1 MKMRNGM
8 YLFATAIVAGTMG
21 LASCSN
27 DEDVVAGGE
36 ASGVANKVTLGVYV
50 NGGVNKKASQ
60 ADVNL
65 GGAIA
70 DISNIVVV
78 PVAGGVYQVPIDFG
92 NLTAITGTAQTAVK
106 EASLLTTVNE
116 FMVYGNV
123 PKTALTAGTGA
134 FGGFTYSVA
143 SSQKDVDLADNG
155 FTADLCGP
163 MALIYGAD
171 ATYFSTS
178 EDATT
183 ETFWN
188 STGVTWATGSAI
200 TTNTKGIKIQ
210 GVNYQVGVLASKVFE
225 NTKYTETPEFNTP
238 EGLTA
243 LTQENWDSE
252 ISAKM
257 KLTGVFVEGQATT
270 FNDKLEWSGDA
281 WLADAA
287 PSSES
292 VDRATHAEEAWE
304 NVTGKIASVADGETQ
319 KVDGADFYT
328 VVAPDA
334 DDNIVVSF
342 QFQNNTGRTLTLSNG
357 TSVENEKYAYYSV
370 KLNKKDAKNVF
381 TAATTTILNARITDW
396 GNGTP
401 TPPTTT
407 DLVIG
412 VEFDVTWEK
421 GLSYDFEI

>member
-1 MKMRNGM
+1 MRNGM

-36 ASGVANKVTLGVYV
+36 AQSVANNVTLGVYV

-60 ADVNL
+60 NDVNL
-65 GGAIA
+65 GNTIA

-78 PVAGGVYQVPIDFG
+78 PVSGGVYQVPIDFED
-92 NLTAITGTAQTAVK
+92 LIDITGTARTAVK
-106 EASLLTTVNE
+106 NASLLTTVDE

-123 PKTALTAGTGA
+123 PETTLTAGTNA
-134 FGGFTYSVA
+134 FGGFKYFVP
-143 SSQKDVDLADNG
+143 SSQKDENLVQKG

-171 ATYFSTS
+171 AKSFSTS
-178 EDATT
+178 ENATA

-188 STGVTWATGSAI
+188 PTGVIWAEGSVI

-210 GVNYQVGVLASKVFE
+210 GVKYQVGVLASKVFE
-225 NTKYTETPEFNTP
+225 NTKYTDNPEFDSP
-238 EGLTA
+238 EGLTP
-243 LTQENWDSE
+243 LTADVNWGEE

-257 KLTGVFVEGQATT
+257 NLTGVFVEGQATT

-292 VDRATHAEEAWE
+292 VDRATHA
-304 NVTGKIASVADGETQ
+304 DGEWETMPEKIKVVTNDGTY

-334 DDNIVVSF
+334 DGEIAVSF
-342 QFQNNTGRTLTLSNG
+342 QFQNNTGRKLTMHNG
-357 TSVENEKYAYYSV
+357 DIVENGDYAYYSV
-370 KLNKKDAKNVF
+370 KLNKKNDQNVF

-396 GNGTP
+396 GNGTKI
-401 TPPTTT
+401 PPTTT

-412 VEFDVTWEK
+412 VEFEVNWAE